1 MLLNG
6 MLTIPIAVSVVAVA
20 SSSALGIRNMDS
32 SKLKL
37 SRSILVDVEAQQSD
51 DELDDSDDDELMAAE
66 RARQAAESVPLR
78 RRDEVYGVLEVAKRW
93 EHYAVQGEWARQ
105 EIQRKPEKSRQNKR
119 KAQTDLSSLPRP
131 EKRARAKPS
140 SSPPPNTI
148 PLKVQ
153 TCTGTVLTHIPVISG
168 ENELQYEIRAYDI
181 SQCILREAE
190 SKELARM
197 VADIRNHQLCFPP
210 GQTPPAAPSH
220 EIAEEWPLS
229 APTPAGG
236 TPIQSPS
243 RSQTPPVPLSPW
255 HDGAPTPA
263 AGATPTQHSRS
274 LSQAPP
280 SSFLSDEWLGGAA
293 GGVTTP
299 VCRSLSP
306 LQAPPLAPL
315 PLFLPE
321 TDGDSPAPSND
332 INVGETDKLS
342 NWQVT
347 IFYYQL

>member
-1 MLLNG
+1 MAVRRYVTLFDSLFSIDLL
-6 MLTIPIAVSVVAVA
+6 L
-20 SSSALGIRNMDS
+20 
-32 SKLKL
+32 
-37 SRSILVDVEAQQSD
+37 
-51 DELDDSDDDELMAAE
+51 
-66 RARQAAESVPLR
+66 LR
-78 RRDEVYGVLEVAKRW
+78 VYRCGDADEVYGVLEVAKRW

-181 SQCILREAE
+181 SQCILREAQ

-280 SSFLSDEWLGGAA
+280 SLFLSDEWLGGAA

-342 NWQVT
+342 DWQVT